1 MTDAGGS
8 TGRETAQAPTPTR
21 RAAGWA
27 VHALTASGAFLGLLS
42 MLEIVRGDARG
53 ALLWLGVALAIDGL
67 DGPMARRLRIR
78 DVIPKVDGAVLDL
91 VVDYLTYVLVPAIFI
106 YWFALLPAD
115 WSLAGAGF
123 ILVTSL
129 YCFANI
135 DMKTTDNY
143 FVGFPAIWNVVA
155 LYMWVLD
162 SPPAINAFVVLA
174 LGILTFVPV
183 KFVHPIRVRDQRE
196 VTYAAILAWAA
207 CSLGIVLLDRQLP
220 WLTWL
225 LWPWLGA
232 SAWLAFVSLRRTFM
246 GADAA
251 A

>member
-8 TGRETAQAPTPTR
+8 TGREAAQAPTPTR

-106 YWFALLPAD
+106 YWFALLPPD

-135 DMKTTDNY
+135 EMKTADNY

-155 LYMWVLD
+155 LYMYVLD
-162 SPPAINAFVVLA
+162 FDVWANLVAVAVL
-174 LGILTFVPV
+174 GTFSFTKV
-183 KFVHPIRVRDQRE
+183 KSVHPLRVRDLRTLT
-196 VTYAAILAWAA
+196 VGAAAAWCGTSFA
-207 CSLGIVLLDRQLP
+207 LI
-220 WLTWL
+220 WL
-225 LWPWLGA
+225 LPADRPDWILV
-232 SAWLAFVSLRRTFM
+232 AWLAASAYLVGLSFWRSLR
-246 GADAA
+246 D
-251 A
+251 

>member
-1 MTDAGGS
+1 MTDAGGKIL
-8 TGRETAQAPTPTR
+8 GEKPPAPTPTR

-27 VHALTASGAFLGLLS
+27 VHALTASGAVLGLMS

-53 ALLWLGVALAIDGL
+53 ALLWLGVALAVDGL

-115 WSLAGAGF
+115 LGLPGAGF
-123 ILVTSL
+123 ILMTSL
-129 YCFANI
+129 YCFAYT
-135 DMKTTDNY
+135 DMKTQDNY

-162 SPPAINAFVVLA
+162 SPPAINAAVVLA
-174 LGILTFVPV
+174 LGILTFVPA
-183 KFVHPIRVRDQRE
+183 KFVHPIRVRHRRE
-196 VTYAAILAWAA
+196 VTYGATIVWTA
-207 CSLGIVLLDRQLP
+207 CSLGLVLFDRQAP
-220 WLTWL
+220 WL

-232 SAWLAFVSLRRTFM
+232 SAWLAFASLRRTFM
-246 GADAA
+246 GADTQG
-251 A
+251 